1 MREDIFECTKN
12 SGFWGDMM
20 MGYVHRFLGM
30 TIVIF
35 SMAACKGTWTLEE
48 CTVAG
53 SEDCNSCISLP
64 DNSYQTCT
72 YAANSFDPEHTLRP
86 DEYTNSCSDGGEFL
100 EAYKQGWTN
109 RGCSE

>member
-1 MREDIFECTKN
+1 MMRYTQ
-12 SGFWGDMM
+12 
-20 MGYVHRFLGM
+20 RLLGM
-30 TIVIF
+30 AIF
-35 SMAACKGTWTLEE
+35 ILSLTACKGTWTLEE

-53 SEDCNSCISLP
+53 SEDCNSCISVP
-64 DNSYQTCT
+64 DSTYLTCDYSSSY
-72 YAANSFDPEHTLRP
+72 FDPEHTLRP